1 MVFVDRRAELDR
13 IDRLAAAAK
22 AGRPERHLALVGV
35 RRIGKSRLIEHY
47 VETHPDA
54 VAVIVSVDAATTN
67 PQAFLVGVV
76 RACVDAVARATRGA
90 PLPSRI
96 AGPVEIAAVAGALG
110 TDLAGLVA
118 GALARANARRPDAQD
133 LLAGALRFPEEV
145 ARSIDRPLLVFADEF
160 QHLVDLASYPPFDG
174 GRRRSVEEAQR
185 QLLQVFRAHVERPL
199 RVGWVVSGSAVR
211 LMQRVLRDGAL
222 MGRFDELV
230 VGPFDPNDTADLA
243 AAIWHE
249 VGVETTDSAV
259 EQVFRL
265 TQGHPFYTDVICR
278 DAAVAALRLDQPV
291 SGSMVDG
298 AFVDAVRRP
307 NGAIAIAAREAYDSL
322 GQRAPNRREVL
333 HVLARQEPASVA
345 EIAERAQ
352 VASPALA
359 YRHVQEL
366 VELGLV
372 SEVAERT
379 FTFADPVFRY
389 WVAVANDPLTP
400 EPVLVDAMAA
410 RRMARV
416 YEEAYL
422 HEREIHGSLQEGYL
436 RDLCRSFA
444 GQQTDGRR
452 FGVPGRHILLPRV
465 RSVERIVAFDNAGN
479 VLGRSSEVELDL
491 RFGDDTVW
499 LGEVR
504 RRAKKAAA
512 DDIERAAK
520 KAAFLR
526 GAHAL
531 QDGPTW
537 FVSASGFTAAARD
550 RARQMGVYTS
560 DLRDIEALRN
570 EIATSRV

>member
-1 MVFVDRRAELDR
+1 MVFVDRRAELDH
-13 IDRLAAAAK
+13 IDRLAVAAE

-47 VETHPDA
+47 VETHPNA
-54 VAVIVSVDAATTN
+54 IAVIVSVDAATTN
-67 PQAFLVGVV
+67 PQAFLVGMV
-76 RACVDAVARATRGA
+76 RASVDAVARATSGTPRT
-90 PLPSRI
+90 SRI
-96 AGPVEIAAVAGALG
+96 AGPVEIAGAAGALG
-110 TDLAGLVA
+110 SDLAGLVT
-118 GALARANARRPDAQD
+118 GALARANARRPGAGE
-133 LLAGALRFPEEV
+133 LLAAALSFPEEV
-145 ARSIDRPLLVFADEF
+145 ARSIGRPLLVFADEF

-185 QLLQVFRAHVERPL
+185 QLLQVFRAHVERQP

-211 LMQRVLRDGAL
+211 LMQRVLRDGPL
-222 MGRFDELV
+222 MGRFDELM

-243 AAIWHE
+243 VAIWQE
-249 VGVETTDSAV
+249 IGVETTDSAV

-278 DAAVAALRLDQPV
+278 DAAMAALRLDQPV
-291 SGSMVDG
+291 SGSMVAG

-322 GQRAPNRREVL
+322 GQRAPNLREIL
-333 HVLARQEPASVA
+333 HVLAREEPATVA
-345 EIAERAQ
+345 DIAERAQ

-366 VELGLV
+366 AELGLLREV
-372 SEVAERT
+372 SERA
-379 FTFADPVFRY
+379 FAFADPVFRY

-400 EPVLVDAMAA
+400 EPVLVDAMGA
-410 RRMARV
+410 RRTARV

-436 RDLCRSFA
+436 RDVCRSFA
-444 GQQTDGRR
+444 GQRVDGRR
-452 FGVPGRHILLPRV
+452 FGVPGQHIRLPHV
-465 RSVERIVAFDNAGN
+465 SIVERIVAFDEAGE
-479 VLGRSSEVELDL
+479 VFGRASEVELDM

-504 RRAKKAAA
+504 RRAKKAAVN
-512 DDIERAAK
+512 DIERAAK
-520 KAAFLR
+520 KTDFLR
-526 GAHAL
+526 RAHAL

-537 FVSASGFTAAARD
+537 FVSVSGFAGAARE
-550 RARQMGVYTS
+550 RARALRVYTS

-570 EIATSRV
+570 EIA